1 MGRVG
6 VGIWR
11 QQPFIVRLDDSWR
24 LWVSF
29 NNDVTSGTYYDLY
42 DNGILDIV
50 TVEDNQ
56 VMEARRVNTK

>member
-11 QQPFIVRLDDSWR
+11 QQPFIVRHTVSWR

-29 NNDVTSGTYYDLY
+29 NNDVTSGTYWEMFDDGTL
-42 DNGILDIV
+42 NIV
-50 TVEDNQ
+50 TVVDHDPVEI
-56 VMEARRVNTK
+56 RRVGP